1 MHAPIRALIAFR
13 PKASVGLIG
22 GAAAVSSMFAA
33 TPFLVPAIADRHGVP
48 LGTAG
53 LISVAQVAGFT
64 IANLVAGRIVRPRV
78 ALLIPTAAA
87 LASVNAASAWA
98 GSFGLLLALRGVAGV
113 AAGLITWLAWIDAM
127 SEPGI
132 MRDVAGA
139 GPLMAL
145 VTAPLFGW
153 LAFAGRDPVIFLFL
167 TVLAALPILL
177 PARLASQTVPGR
189 RRVSP
194 SRSNL
199 VLLGALGIATLA
211 GSSLFVFSAAMARTR
226 IGMGSLAIAL
236 GFSLNSAGGL
246 VATRFRATR
255 AWPWVGAIALS
266 IAAMAGLPH
275 PAMFL
280 AAMTLWG
287 FAFWMAIPEVLRQ
300 VAAWSLAPAERVG
313 DAQAL
318 LALGRVAG
326 PGIGGV
332 LVGSG
337 SFGWLGVEA
346 TGGTLLAAALVGG
359 VERYRRHRTG
369 PRPAA

>member
-211 GSSLFVFSAAMARTR
+211 GSSLFVFSAAMAR
-226 IGMGSLAIAL
+226 
-236 GFSLNSAGGL
+236 
-246 VATRFRATR
+246 
-255 AWPWVGAIALS
+255 
-266 IAAMAGLPH
+266 
-275 PAMFL
+275 
-280 AAMTLWG
+280 
-287 FAFWMAIPEVLRQ
+287 
-300 VAAWSLAPAERVG
+300 
-313 DAQAL
+313 
-318 LALGRVAG
+318 
-326 PGIGGV
+326 
-332 LVGSG
+332 
-337 SFGWLGVEA
+337 
-346 TGGTLLAAALVGG
+346 
-359 VERYRRHRTG
+359 
-369 PRPAA
+369 